1 MLRNKLNK
9 NVPQLY
15 TENYTR
21 LVREIKENLNKW
33 KDISCSWT
41 RILNTV
47 KMAIIPK
54 VICEFSAITF
64 KFSSDFQ
71 NQQADAKI
79 YNEVRKI

>member
-33 KDISCSWT
+33 KDSPYLWIK
-41 RILNTV
+41 RFNTV
-47 KMAIIPK
+47 KMTVLLKASYRFKAISIK
-54 VICEFSAITF
+54 S
-64 KFSSDFQ
+64 
-71 NQQADAKI
+71 
-79 YNEVRKI
+79 